1 MSYIR
6 FVRSS
11 LNPATTDPQAI
22 GDDHVEQ
29 HRRYRALPRTFV
41 ARSRPALPRQKKTA
55 AVPRVQH
62 ELRLSNVHDFGDGR
76 MAVEFDGPS
85 IDLMLYH
92 DRGVTIAE
100 WVTVDGELIGMV
112 VVGDC

>member
-11 LNPATTDPQAI
+11 LNPSTSDPQTL

-29 HRRYRALPRTFV
+29 RRRHRALPRGLV
-41 ARSRPALPRQKKTA
+41 ARSGKALPRQKKTSS
-55 AVPRVQH
+55 VPRMRY
-62 ELRLSNVHDFGDGR
+62 EPRLANVHDFGDGR
-76 MAVEFDGPS
+76 TAIEFDGPS

-100 WVTVDGELIGMV
+100 WVTVEGELLRLI